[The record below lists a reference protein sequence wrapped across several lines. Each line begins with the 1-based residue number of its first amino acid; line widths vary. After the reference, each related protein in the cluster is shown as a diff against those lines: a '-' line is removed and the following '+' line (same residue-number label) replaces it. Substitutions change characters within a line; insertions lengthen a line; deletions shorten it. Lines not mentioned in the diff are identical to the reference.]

1 MVFEDIWLVVIGMV
15 VGEQWA
21 SVVAVEVEVVVL
33 VVVVV
38 VVVDMKVAWVEEEAF

>member
-38 VVVDMKVAWVEEEAF
+38 VDMKVAWVEEEEAA

>member
-38 VVVDMKVAWVEEEAF
+38 VDMKVAWVEEEAF

>member
-1 MVFEDIWLVVIGMV
+1 MAFEDIWLVVIGMV

-38 VVVDMKVAWVEEEAF
+38 DMKVAWVEEEVV

>member
-21 SVVAVEVEVVVL
+21 SVVAVEVEVVAL
-33 VVVVV
+33 VVV
-38 VVVDMKVAWVEEEAF
+38 VVVDMKVAWVEEEEAA